1 MESQPSNLNDGDWD
15 LVRMFLALIDCGS
28 LTAAARQLGVSQPTV
43 SRQLDALEARL
54 GVLFART
61 SQGLVATATALDLV
75 EPAQQMAS
83 SWAKMTRV
91 ATGHAESLAGIVRL
105 TASRPVST
113 YVMPSVCA
121 ELRLRWPEIQLEL
134 VASDVVQDLSRR
146 DADIAVRNVRPTQ
159 QDVVSRKIGEMAI
172 GLFAGPDYAK
182 RRALPTTVAELLT
195 HELIGLDR
203 SDDII
208 RGFAEA
214 GVVVDR
220 NAFSVRCD
228 DLIVLVE
235 LIAAGVGLGFVSVT
249 AGRARGLI
257 QIPLQL
263 PRLPVWIA
271 MHREVQTSRRI
282 RVIADALVTSLA
294 PRFAD

>member
-1 MESQPSNLNDGDWD
+1 MQSQPSNLNDGDWD
-15 LVRMFLALIDCGS
+15 HVRTFLALIDSGS

-75 EPAQQMAS
+75 EPAKQMAS

-91 ATGHAESLAGIVRL
+91 ATGHAESLAGVVRL

-113 YVMPSVCA
+113 YVMPSVFA

-146 DADIAVRNVRPTQ
+146 DADIAVRNVRPNQ
-159 QDVVSRKIGEMAI
+159 EDVVARKIGDMAI

-203 SDDII
+203 SDDVI

-214 GVVVDR
+214 GVDR

-257 QIPLQL
+257 QIPLPL

-271 MHREVQTSRRI
+271 THREVQTSRRI

-294 PRFAD
+294 PRFAE